1 MSRLKNIYCMDA
13 DFTWPA
19 TRIYPTAST
28 LSSKVERCWK
38 EKDTVQMLSHHHLQT
53 KHFLSHRRCRHKTQV
68 KENTIDLNWER
79 WRFAAE
85 HLVMRGYHFLSHT
98 RQDWRKS
105 KHSIKKQATK
115 EGTVVVGSL
124 NRWEFPW
131 QYEAI
136 STFKTYSWF
145 PRHNAT
151 TILFLTFLL
160 VSNRKK

>member
-1 MSRLKNIYCMDA
+1 
-13 DFTWPA
+13 
-19 TRIYPTAST
+19 
-28 LSSKVERCWK
+28 
-38 EKDTVQMLSHHHLQT
+38 MLSHHHLQT

-105 KHSIKKQATK
+105 EHSVKKQATK

-151 TILFLTFLL
+151 TILSLIFLL
-160 VSNRKK
+160 VKQPEKIKKFSHFFVDKNIILCWDSFTHLHTCFSIMQI